1 MGLASYEI
9 VGGAGEWRVSHEGK
23 AENVYQTKESA
34 FEAAVAAASTGQT
47 GARGTGGLLFA
58 FDEKLAA
65 INTAGVL
72 RRMRPDNESS
82 YGTAASGAKLPVTS
96 VSEVAERT
104 CYSDGLGSL
113 TQLDLGKFAKQSQKR
128 WQPSSYSPMWLLT
141 AYGEPASHSG
151 RLNTSSCNT
160 TRIDVFA
167 VPF

>member
-23 AENVYQTKESA
+23 AENVYQTKKSA

-82 YGTAASGAKLPVTS
+82 YGTAASGGFLSRNTLILWMECGNEAATS
-96 VSEVAERT
+96 HLL
-104 CYSDGLGSL
+104 LGSP
-113 TQLDLGKFAKQSQKR
+113 T
-128 WQPSSYSPMWLLT
+128 
-141 AYGEPASHSG
+141 
-151 RLNTSSCNT
+151 
-160 TRIDVFA
+160 V
-167 VPF
+167 

>member
-1 MGLASYEI
+1 MCCSDQL
-9 VGGAGEWRVSHEGK
+9 
-23 AENVYQTKESA
+23 N
-34 FEAAVAAASTGQT
+34 
-47 GARGTGGLLFA
+47 
-58 FDEKLAA
+58 
-65 INTAGVL
+65 
-72 RRMRPDNESS
+72 PPP
-82 YGTAASGAKLPVTS
+82 KLPVTS

-167 VPF
+167 VPSEKMLCDLSWSEEPGLERRPASLPPCRGASTGRWQVFRILRHSFSNFGTTAL